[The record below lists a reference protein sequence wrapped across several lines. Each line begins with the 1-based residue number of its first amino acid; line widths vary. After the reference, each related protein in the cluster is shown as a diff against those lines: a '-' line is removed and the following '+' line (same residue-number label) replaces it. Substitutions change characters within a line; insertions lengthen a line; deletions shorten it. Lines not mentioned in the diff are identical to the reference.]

1 MSITYMATDGDDVT
15 MICPIKTVA
24 GPGRCSGRRR
34 GRQTPSDRLLSFKKA
49 PNFES
54 PADADMDNMY
64 MVTVV
69 ATDAKK
75 LTAMRDVVITVT
87 NADEAGTITLSSV
100 QPKVGRPFT
109 ASLTDPD
116 GETTNTE
123 A

>member
-1 MSITYMATDGDDVT
+1 MEIT
-15 MICPIKTVA
+15 
-24 GPGRCSGRRR
+24 SG
-34 GRQTPSDRLLSFKKA
+34 GLLTFKKA

-54 PADADMDNMY
+54 PADADMDNRY

-75 LTAMRDVVITVT
+75 LTAMRDVVITVK
-87 NADEAGTITLSSV
+87 NVDEPGTVMLSSV

-116 GETTNTE
+116 SFTSTNT
-123 A
+123 